1 MPALARR
8 LIAACAAACALAL
21 VAAVPSAMAAP
32 VIVVGGAHTVKK
44 DDPYLPSGDSGELTG
59 VPRAHRRAGASAA
72 SVSAGIS
79 ARRKSTK
86 GQRAVGKALKS
97 ARRKHRISAARYR
110 KYRRAYLRA
119 RSTRKKL
126 KGARGAQLGY
136 VIAVAESMALKHQLT
151 ASRMNAVFLILDRNR
166 QYWPHKRFPSARDH
180 IRFKGSQLIWEYYAG
195 EGLQLQPLVNFVRAN
210 KMHGACVGANDSK
223 CNKRAYRSLLDAL
236 VRVSSVRGGFRA
248 FEYYFLFDGGKPPWV
263 SAMAQSTGLQA
274 LARGAKVLDRPRY
287 LRYARK
293 AMGALKKSP
302 PVGVRQRHGIAGGT
316 AYLQYSFAPRLF
328 VMNAFIQTLIGLYDY
343 NKLVSSP
350 TARRLYNA
358 GLPEARRE
366 VPRSDTGDWSRYSI
380 GGPESDASYHRLLTE
395 VLGDI
400 CGRIKDKVFCAYA
413 KKYKGYATDPAK
425 LVYTGPSSTTKGR
438 NTGLRFSLSKLSA
451 VEVSV
456 YKGSAKAY
464 DKVATFSR
472 GTRSFT
478 WKPRSAGSYTVRFAA
493 KELRTGKGLKTRTS
507 ADIEVGG

>member
-1 MPALARR
+1 
-8 LIAACAAACALAL
+8 
-21 VAAVPSAMAAP
+21 
-32 VIVVGGAHTVKK
+32 
-44 DDPYLPSGDSGELTG
+44 
-59 VPRAHRRAGASAA
+59 
-72 SVSAGIS
+72 
-79 ARRKSTK
+79 
-86 GQRAVGKALKS
+86 
-97 ARRKHRISAARYR
+97 
-110 KYRRAYLRA
+110 
-119 RSTRKKL
+119 
-126 KGARGAQLGY
+126 
-136 VIAVAESMALKHQLT
+136 
-151 ASRMNAVFLILDRNR
+151 
-166 QYWPHKRFPSARDH
+166 
-180 IRFKGSQLIWEYYAG
+180 
-195 EGLQLQPLVNFVRAN
+195 VNFVRAN
-210 KMHGACVGANDSK
+210 QMHGACVGANGKK
-223 CNKRAYRSLLDAL
+223 CDKRAYKRILDEMIK
-236 VRVSSVRGGFRA
+236 VSSVRGGFRA

-263 SAMAQSTGLQA
+263 SGMAQSTGLQA
-274 LARGAKVLDRPRY
+274 LARGAKVLNQPRY
-287 LRYARK
+287 LKYARK
-293 AMGALKKSP
+293 ALGALKKSP
-302 PVGVRQRHGIAGGT
+302 PVGVRQRRGVEGGT

-350 TARRLYNA
+350 TARRLYAA

-425 LVYTGPSSTTKGR
+425 LTYTGPSSTTKGR

-456 YKGSAKAY
+456 YKGSTKAFGN
-464 DKVATFSR
+464 VATFSR
-472 GTRSFT
+472 GSRAFT
-478 WKPRSAGSYTVRFAA
+478 WKPKSAGSYTIRLAA